1 MQQRK
6 LLSLFGLKWN
16 PFTQDVPAEA
26 LLASPRIEN
35 FRRRLEAMI
44 HEGGFALVTGD
55 PGNGKS
61 ATLRLLAERLAAIP
75 EVMVGEISRPQS
87 KLGDFYREL
96 GDLFALEFRSHNR
109 WGGFK
114 TLRERW
120 KAHLEKTLL
129 RPVLLID
136 EAPEMETKV
145 LSELRLLASGQ
156 FDSQVYLTVVLAGDA
171 RLIERLQ
178 QPELVPLGSRIRTR
192 LVLEYASRDELRA
205 LIEHAL
211 RAAGNPALMTKGL
224 VDTIVDH
231 AAGNHRVLMNHAAEL
246 LSAAVDRELAQ
257 LDETLFLELYEERTP
272 AGRKQRRAVQA
283 AP

>member
-26 LLASPRIEN
+26 LLATPRIEN
-35 FRRRLEAMI
+35 FRRRVEAMI

-61 ATLRLLAERLAAIP
+61 ATLRILAQRLAAIP
-75 EVMVGEISRPQS
+75 EVTVGEISRPQS

-96 GDLFALEFRSHNR
+96 GDLFALEFRNHNR

-114 TLRERW
+114 ALRERW

-136 EAPEMETKV
+136 EAQEMEAKV

-156 FDSQVYLTVVLAGDA
+156 FDSQVYLTVILAGDA
-171 RLIERLQ
+171 RLIDRLQ

-192 LVLEYASRDELRA
+192 LVLDYASKDELRT
-205 LIEHAL
+205 LLEHAL
-211 RAAGNPALMTKGL
+211 VAAGNPALMTRGL
-224 VDTIVDH
+224 IDTLVDH
-231 AAGNHRVLMNHAAEL
+231 AAGNHRVLMNQAAEL
-246 LSAAVDRELAQ
+246 LSAAVDKELAQ
-257 LDETLFLELYEERTP
+257 LDEKLFLEHFQERAP
-272 AGRKQRRAVQA
+272 AGRQQRRAARA
-283 AP
+283 AT